1 MVVIDFN
8 EIFDNEEFKNGYGYE
23 DNPIL
28 SDGPEEFMEVIMGDD
43 LSEADK
49 ILFAKL
55 SYIFEQKGFDGM
67 LNDLVTL
74 SDELTMNYP
83 IYENDNNKLNKFKMA
98 MIIGRMS
105 SIIDAM
111 VLGDGELAE
120 AMADS
125 REIYA
130 SNEMANLEN
139 LSNIS
144 DEIEETEEEKS
155 DVNSVD
161 VPKYNVNRIKHLFED

>member
-1 MVVIDFN
+1 
-8 EIFDNEEFKNGYGYE
+8 
-23 DNPIL
+23 
-28 SDGPEEFMEVIMGDD
+28 MGEM
-43 LSEADK
+43 SEADK

-55 SYIFEQKGFDGM
+55 SFIFGKKGFDGM
-67 LNDLVTL
+67 LNDLVTM
-74 SDELTMNYP
+74 SDELIMNYP
-83 IYENDNNKLNKFKMA
+83 IYENDSNKLNKFKMA
-98 MIIGRMS
+98 MIIGKMN

-111 VLGDGELAE
+111 VLGDREMAE

-144 DEIEETEEEKS
+144 DEIEETEEKES

-161 VPKYNVNRIKHLFED
+161 VPQYNVNRIKHLFED